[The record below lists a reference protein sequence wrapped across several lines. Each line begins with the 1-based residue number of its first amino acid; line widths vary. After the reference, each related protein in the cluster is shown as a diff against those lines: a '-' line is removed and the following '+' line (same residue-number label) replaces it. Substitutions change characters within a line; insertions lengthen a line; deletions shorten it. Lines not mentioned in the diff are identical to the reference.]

1 MSFDTILLTVAALL
15 ALSVFASQAT
25 TRLRVPV
32 LVLFVAIGMAAGSDG
47 FGGIWFDNYELA
59 QQIGIF
65 ALVCILFSG
74 GMDTRWAAVRPY
86 WQPAVTL
93 ATVGVVAT
101 ALLIG
106 VLAHFMLGFGWL
118 EGLLLGAIISS
129 TDAAAVFMTLRGKG
143 AMLREDVQAV
153 LELESGSNDPMAV
166 FLSITLVD
174 LIAAGAQPGVGL
186 LGTFVWQMA
195 VGLAGGYLV
204 GRGGVLAMR
213 RLRLAVD
220 GLYHVAS
227 MAVMLASYSVS
238 ATLAGSGFLAA
249 YVGGLAYGNGE
260 FSHKRSLAR
269 FHDGLAWLM
278 QVAMFLM
285 LGLLVFPSQLP
296 SVALT
301 SLVVALALMLVAR
314 PIGVIL
320 CLLPFRIRFRET
332 ALLSWTGL
340 RGAVPIILATY
351 PLLAGLDRAP
361 EIFNIVFF
369 VVLLSALV
377 QGPTIP
383 MVAGMLGLARQKA
396 QDLPERPG

>member
-1 MSFDTILLTVAALL
+1 MNFDTALLTISVLL
-15 ALSVFASQAT
+15 GLSVVASQPT
-25 TRLRVPV
+25 KILRVPV

-59 QQIGIF
+59 QQVGIF

-74 GMDTRWAAVRPY
+74 GMDTRWQVVRPF

-93 ATVGVVAT
+93 ATLGVAAT
-101 ALLIG
+101 ALVIG

-174 LIAAGAQPGVGL
+174 LIATGSQLGFGLVADFIWQMGVGL
-186 LGTFVWQMA
+186 
-195 VGLAGGYLV
+195 GLGYLV

-213 RLRLAVD
+213 RLHLAVD
-220 GLYHVAS
+220 GLYPFAS
-227 MAVMLASYSVS
+227 IAVMLASYSAA
-238 ATLAGSGFLAA
+238 ATIGGSGFLAA

-260 FSHKRSLAR
+260 FSHRRSLSR

-296 SVALT
+296 SVAFT
-301 SLVVALALMLVAR
+301 SLVVALGLMLVAR
-314 PIGVIL
+314 PVGVVL
-320 CLLPFRIRFRET
+320 SLLPFRIRFRET

-351 PLLAGLDRAP
+351 PLLAGLERAA

-383 MVAGMLGLARQKA
+383 MVAGALGLSRQKA
-396 QDLPERPG
+396 QNQTD